1 MTVFL
6 GNMRKS
12 DINLEDLKRLLENT
26 EYSISEFPK
35 EALKPGT
42 LCRST
47 RLDKLGVIVDAFYG
61 DTDADNKK
69 IVVYTILLF
78 PESRFGV
85 FSYNSN
91 LHNESLYVT
100 NEYEY
105 EIIAYLMIPRID
117 ISHYS
122 TILGGEVGEML

>member
-1 MTVFL
+1 M
-6 GNMRKS
+6 KDS
-12 DINLEDLKRLLENT
+12 EINLEDLKKLLENT

-47 RLDKLGVIVDAFYG
+47 RMDKLGVIVDAFYG
-61 DTDADNKK
+61 DTDANNKK

-78 PESRFGV
+78 PEGNSGV
-85 FSYNSN
+85 FSYNS
-91 LHNESLYVT
+91 SLRPDSFYVT

-105 EIIAYLMIPRID
+105 EIIAYLMIPRVD

-122 TILGGEVGEML
+122 TILGGEIGEML